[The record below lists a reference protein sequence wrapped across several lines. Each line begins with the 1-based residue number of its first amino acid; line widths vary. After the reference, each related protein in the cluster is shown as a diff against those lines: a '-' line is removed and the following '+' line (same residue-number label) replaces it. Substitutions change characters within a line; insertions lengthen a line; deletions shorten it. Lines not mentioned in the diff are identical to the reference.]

1 MHKSIAIIVLTLGL
15 AACGAISALVD
26 GYKYVKAVE
35 GGLEEATGV
44 KPAVG
49 FNWNN
54 GRLVSVTV
62 NFPYLYETKPLNELA
77 EQVRTI
83 VTREFKQTPDHIL
96 LGFDLTGK
104 APGRAAQAERASTG
118 GD

>member
-1 MHKSIAIIVLTLGL
+1 MRKSIGIFALALSL
-15 AACGAISALVD
+15 AACGVVGALVD

-35 GGLEEATGV
+35 AGLQEATGV

-62 NFPYLYETKPLNELA
+62 NFPYLYETRPLGELA
-77 EQVRTI
+77 EQVRT
-83 VTREFKQTPDHIL
+83 VVVKEFKQTPDHIV
-96 LGFDLTGK
+96 LGFDLAGK
-104 APGRAAQAERASTG
+104 APGRAAQAERVSAG
-118 GD
+118 GE

>member
-1 MHKSIAIIVLTLGL
+1 MHKSIAVIVLALGL

-35 GGLEEATGV
+35 AGLQEATGV

-62 NFPYLYETKPLNELA
+62 NFPHLYETKPLSELA
-77 EQVRTI
+77 EQVRAVVI
-83 VTREFKQTPDHIL
+83 KEFKQTPDHIML
-96 LGFDLTGK
+96 SFDLTGK
-104 APGRAAQAERASTG
+104 TPGRTAQAERASTG